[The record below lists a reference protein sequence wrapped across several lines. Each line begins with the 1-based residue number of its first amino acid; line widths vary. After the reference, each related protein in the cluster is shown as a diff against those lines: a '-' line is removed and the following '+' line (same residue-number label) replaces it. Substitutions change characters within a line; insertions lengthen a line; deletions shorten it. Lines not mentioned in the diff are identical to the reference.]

1 MLTNL
6 LSLAV
11 AAAVIVL
18 VSAFARTERTLDE
31 HHRHDWHD

>member
-1 MLTNL
+1 MLADL

-11 AAAVIVL
+11 AAAVIVM